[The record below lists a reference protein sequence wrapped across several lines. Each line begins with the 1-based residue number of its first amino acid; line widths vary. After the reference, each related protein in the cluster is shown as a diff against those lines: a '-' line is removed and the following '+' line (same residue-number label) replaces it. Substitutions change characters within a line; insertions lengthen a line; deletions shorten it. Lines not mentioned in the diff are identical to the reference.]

1 MEVHHHSH
9 HPKKWKEY
17 ISEFLM
23 LFFAVFLGFMS
34 EYYLEYRAERHKEHD
49 YLVSMVEDLKADTTE
64 ISMKASQMDEMVASG
79 NKITEIIYKTNW
91 TEKDIDTIY
100 LKSIYMVTRFV
111 NLNFTSGTIDQLK
124 NAGGFRLIQN
134 KSIVDRITDYE
145 KQKTALKNQL
155 DALMERWA
163 SVHRVQNS
171 LLHLNVFKPNG
182 QLGGIDYDREM
193 LNQIKALTGSDFLIS
208 NRNTF
213 YEYSNYINVSKG
225 YVTFYKM
232 MALTEKQKATELITI
247 IEKELNH

>member
-1 MEVHHHSH
+1 
-9 HPKKWKEY
+9 
-17 ISEFLM
+17 
-23 LFFAVFLGFMS
+23 
-34 EYYLEYRAERHKEHD
+34 
-49 YLVSMVEDLKADTTE
+49 
-64 ISMKASQMDEMVASG
+64 
-79 NKITEIIYKTNW
+79 
-91 TEKDIDTIY
+91 
-100 LKSIYMVTRFV
+100 MVTRFV

-134 KSIVDRITDYE
+134 KSIVDKITDYE

-208 NRNTF
+208 NRNSF

>member
-1 MEVHHHSH
+1 
-9 HPKKWKEY
+9 
-17 ISEFLM
+17 
-23 LFFAVFLGFMS
+23 
-34 EYYLEYRAERHKEHD
+34 
-49 YLVSMVEDLKADTTE
+49 
-64 ISMKASQMDEMVASG
+64 
-79 NKITEIIYKTNW
+79 
-91 TEKDIDTIY
+91 
-100 LKSIYMVTRFV
+100 MVTRFV

-134 KSIVDRITDYE
+134 KLIVDRITDYE

-182 QLGGIDYDREM
+182 QLGGIDYDRKM
-193 LNQIKALTGSDFLIS
+193 LNQIKTLTGSEFLIS
-208 NRNTF
+208 NRNSF

-232 MALTEKQKATELITI
+232 MALAEKQKATELIAI
-247 IEKELNH
+247 IEKDLNH